1 MKTFIKTIKTILSVS
16 LIMIGLTALFT
27 IDNAQGLT
35 GLINYAAIMI
45 ISFSGGIYLLTL
57 MYPELFDLSEFDGDN
72 NSIFDEYE
80 REIAELR
87 EHNLLLIDRYITFKM
102 LIKANN
108 VDRANKAIP
117 INKMV
122 LFPEPKPKPKPARIT
137 HWLKLLLTC
146 TNGTSLLL
154 KVSIE

>member
-1 MKTFIKTIKTILSVS
+1 MKTFIKTIGTVISVL
-16 LIMIGLTALFT
+16 LIIAGLTTLFT

-35 GLINYAAIMI
+35 GLITYAAIMI

-87 EHNLLLIDRYITFKM
+87 EHNLLLIKRYSTFKSI
-102 LIKANN
+102 LVSTNAIN
-108 VDRANKAIP
+108 DSNKENYP
-117 INKMV
+117 NLYYLLYEEDLVGGETTVK
-122 LFPEPKPKPKPARIT
+122 EGS
-137 HWLKLLLTC
+137 LK
-146 TNGTSLLL
+146 
-154 KVSIE
+154 